1 MLLGD
6 IRAKILESCH
16 FVPLIPFASA
26 SPGPFSGNG
35 LEERFL
41 MAFRQ

>member
-1 MLLGD
+1 MGE
-6 IRAKILESCH
+6 IGAKILENCH

-26 SPGPFSGNG
+26 SRGPLSANG

-41 MAFRQ
+41 NVI